1 MTQENDAVRNSKVF
15 LPDEEATITL
25 ASQLAPLVCGT
36 HPSVAATQR
45 GGRIHLRGDLGAGKT
60 SFARALLRAS
70 GITGRIKSPS
80 YALLE
85 SYNLSNLYFY
95 HLDFYRF
102 SDSREWVD
110 AGFRDILQKEAVV
123 LIEWPEQAGA
133 LLPPPDLDIH
143 LEYADIGRYAS
154 LTAHSDKGKLWLTIL
169 ASLQPDHLRQGSPG
183 AGS

>member
-1 MTQENDAVRNSKVF
+1 MNKKKHELSTRYVYLK
-15 LPDEEATITL
+15 DEEATSML
-25 ASQLAPLVCGT
+25 AAQFAPLLSGA
-36 HPSVAATQR
+36 HPAVGEARR

-102 SDSREWVD
+102 SDSREWLD
-110 AGFRDILQKEAVV
+110 AGFRDILQKEAIV

-143 LEYADIGRYAS
+143 FDYADIGRCAS
-154 LTAHSDKGKLWLTIL
+154 LTAHSDKGILWLTTL
-169 ASLQPDHLRQGSPG
+169 ALPTQESRPPG
-183 AGS
+183 PRDAG

>member
-1 MTQENDAVRNSKVF
+1 MNERNQELSKKDVY
-15 LPDEEATITL
+15 LKDEEATL
-25 ASQLAPLVCGT
+25 ALAAQFAPLLSGA
-36 HPSVAATQR
+36 HPAVGEAQR

-102 SDSREWVD
+102 SDSREWLD
-110 AGFRDILQKEAVV
+110 AGFRDILDDTAIVV
-123 LIEWPEQAGA
+123 IEWPEQAGA
-133 LLPPPDLDIH
+133 MLPPPDLDIQLIH
-143 LEYADIGRYAS
+143 EDEGRSAV
-154 LTAHSDKGKLWLTIL
+154 LTAHSEKGSLWLTTL
-169 ASLQPDHLRQGSPG
+169 FPPTPASPRQTS
-183 AGS
+183 AGDD

>member
-1 MTQENDAVRNSKVF
+1 MEANDARLATVRID
-15 LPDEEATITL
+15 LADEAATIAL
-25 ASQLAPLVCGT
+25 AGRLAPMLCGT
-36 HPSVAATQR
+36 HPALGAASR

-60 SFARALLRAS
+60 SFVRALLRAA

-110 AGFRDILQKEAVV
+110 AGFREILDKESVV
-123 LIEWPEQAGA
+123 LIEWPEQAGS

-143 LEYADIGRYAS
+143 LEYADVGRHAS
-154 LTAHSDKGKLWLTIL
+154 LTAHSDKGRLWLTTL
-169 ASLQPDHLRQGSPG
+169 ALKQESPPPAPPD
-183 AGS
+183 AD

>member
-1 MTQENDAVRNSKVF
+1 MNGSNQDISAINVYLK
-15 LPDEEATITL
+15 DEDDTL
-25 ASQLAPLVCGT
+25 ALAAQFAPLLCGT
-36 HPSVAATQR
+36 HPAIGPARR

-102 SDSREWVD
+102 SDSREWLD
-110 AGFRDILQKEAVV
+110 AGFRDILQKEAIV
-123 LIEWPEQAGA
+123 LIEWPEQAGD

-143 LEYADIGRYAS
+143 FDYADIGRCAS
-154 LTAHSDKGKLWLTIL
+154 LTAHSDKGKLWLTTL
-169 ASLQPDHLRQGSPG
+169 ALPPQESPRQAPRA
-183 AGS
+183 AG

>member
-1 MTQENDAVRNSKVF
+1 MNDQNKE
-15 LPDEEATITL
+15 LATIDVYLKDEDDTL
-25 ASQLAPLVCGT
+25 SLARQFAPMLCGT
-36 HPSVAATQR
+36 HPAVGEAQR

-60 SFARALLRAS
+60 SFARGLLRAA

-102 SDSREWVD
+102 SDSREWLD
-110 AGFRDILQKEAVV
+110 AGFRDILQKEAIV
-123 LIEWPEQAGA
+123 LIEWPEQAGG

-143 LEYADIGRYAS
+143 FIYADIGRCAS
-154 LTAHSDKGKLWLTIL
+154 LTAHSDKGKLWLTTL
-169 ASLQPDHLRQGSPG
+169 TLPSQESCPRTPRD
-183 AGS
+183 AG